1 MVNKSEE
8 IRVSVCMVTYNQK
21 KYIAQA
27 IDSVLMQKTNFKFEL
42 VIGDDAST
50 DGTTD
55 IVRQYAQKYPDIIRP
70 ILHEENV
77 GPGKNSISIYET
89 VKTEYVAVCD
99 GDDYWTDEYKL
110 QKQVDFLDK
119 NPDFNVVFTY
129 SRAIFEDED
138 KKSELLPNKSALGR
152 FFEKGYLNAEDL
164 VLNNCI
170 TPVSVMWRWKLRE
183 GFPSWYSDQI
193 MGDYTLHLIHAKES
207 KVAFLPVETA
217 IYRRHNSSMWYSSVE
232 NLDVRFKKYGKILIN
247 TNQNL
252 KKYYNGIH
260 DDIFDFVIQ
269 DIFNTSITIALA
281 NCDCDWY
288 NSMILEYPDL
298 AFKFNIT
305 LHKNKTSPIVQA
317 DENVFRKFHKQNIM
331 LGIII
336 FMLIILFF
344 KDELWKLIG

>member
-129 SRAIFEDED
+129 SRAIF
-138 KKSELLPNKSALGR
+138 
-152 FFEKGYLNAEDL
+152 
-164 VLNNCI
+164 
-170 TPVSVMWRWKLRE
+170 
-183 GFPSWYSDQI
+183 
-193 MGDYTLHLIHAKES
+193 
-207 KVAFLPVETA
+207 
-217 IYRRHNSSMWYSSVE
+217 
-232 NLDVRFKKYGKILIN
+232 
-247 TNQNL
+247 
-252 KKYYNGIH
+252 
-260 DDIFDFVIQ
+260 
-269 DIFNTSITIALA
+269 
-281 NCDCDWY
+281 
-288 NSMILEYPDL
+288 
-298 AFKFNIT
+298 
-305 LHKNKTSPIVQA
+305 
-317 DENVFRKFHKQNIM
+317 
-331 LGIII
+331 
-336 FMLIILFF
+336 
-344 KDELWKLIG
+344 